1 MSNLP
6 KIKLFCDTGNLEEL
20 KKFSTDARFTG
31 FTTNPSLIAKEIGDK
46 TYIETIKEIMQII
59 PVAPI
64 SFEVVSDDYDEML
77 RQALLLSGLGTN
89 VYVKIPVVNPDG
101 SNNIELVN
109 ELINREAKVNLT
121 CVASLSQLNGLKDSE
136 LLIISVFAGRI
147 FDTLRDAKAIC
158 WDIKK
163 FYPKAEILWASMR
176 ELYNIAQAADC
187 GCDIIT
193 VPTSYI
199 AKFNWFDYSLDD
211 VSRLSS
217 EQFLGDAKKAGLEL

>member
-1 MSNLP
+1 M
-6 KIKLFCDTGNLEEL
+6 GQL
-20 KKFSTDARFTG
+20 KD
-31 FTTNPSLIAKEIGDK
+31 
-46 TYIETIKEIMQII
+46 
-59 PVAPI
+59 
-64 SFEVVSDDYDEML
+64 
-77 RQALLLSGLGTN
+77 
-89 VYVKIPVVNPDG
+89 
-101 SNNIELVN
+101 
-109 ELINREAKVNLT
+109 
-121 CVASLSQLNGLKDSE
+121 LKDSE

-147 FDTLRDAKAIC
+147 FDTLEDAQAIC

-163 FYPKAEILWASMR
+163 FFPNAEMLWASMR
-176 ELYNIAQAADC
+176 ELYNIKQAADC

>member
-6 KIKLFCDTGNLEEL
+6 NIKLFCDTGNLEEL
-20 KKFSTDARFTG
+20 KKFANDERFTG

-46 TYIETIKEIMQII
+46 SYIDTIKEILQII
-59 PVAPI
+59 PVLPV
-64 SFEVVSDDYDEML
+64 SFEVVSDEYDEMH
-77 RQALLLSGLGTN
+77 RQALLLSGLGDN

-101 SNNIELVN
+101 TNNVKLVN
-109 ELINREAKVNLT
+109 ELTSLNVKINLT
-121 CVASLSQLNGLKDSE
+121 CVASLGQLKD
-136 LLIISVFAGRI
+136 LVDCKNLIISVFAGRI
-147 FDTLRDAKAIC
+147 LDTLKDAEEIC
-158 WDIKK
+158 SKIKRH
-163 FYPKAEILWASMR
+163 FPNAQILWASMR
-176 ELYNIAQAADC
+176 ELYNIKQAADC
-187 GCDIIT
+187 NCDIIT